1 MKNVDDDGDV
11 EVFVVCELAHL
22 MFFEYPGH
30 DVRTVEWR
38 RVIIPITMNRGS
50 YIRVFAADLDGGG
63 YPEVVAAN
71 KGEQN
76 PDVHAPRLSNL
87 SLYLV
92 PPDPLNGMM
101 GREQLPDQV
110 HIPINREP
118 VDLDGDGDLDAVG
131 TRSNSAPY
139 DGVIWLEQVRQ
150 DEPQAVFV
158 EARAIDS
165 QQMPP
170 PDSER

>member
-1 MKNVDDDGDV
+1 
-11 EVFVVCELAHL
+11 
-22 MFFEYPGH
+22 
-30 DVRTVEWR
+30 
-38 RVIIPITMNRGS
+38 
-50 YIRVFAADLDGGG
+50 
-63 YPEVVAAN
+63 
-71 KGEQN
+71 
-76 PDVHAPRLSNL
+76 
-87 SLYLV
+87 
-92 PPDPLNGMM
+92 
-101 GREQLPDQV
+101 
-110 HIPINREP
+110 

-131 TRSNSAPY
+131 TRSNSAPC